1 MDEHVAGAPGPVFR
15 RETLGEKQ
23 DRNWNDLLQELRVVQ
38 TGTQIVTAFLMTL
51 PFQSRFDDLA
61 ACVAFIAH
69 ALVDPVAAWWVSGA
83 TALVV
88 AALLGLPPRLRPGPP
103 GPAE

>member
-1 MDEHVAGAPGPVFR
+1 MDEHVAGAPGPAFR

-23 DRNWNDLLQELRVVQ
+23 DRNWDDLLQELRVMQ

-61 ACVAFIAH
+61 ACVAFAH